1 MKPEQFDS
9 EKNYLSARMIVDG
22 FLKSGLLT
30 EEEHG
35 QIDTILLEKFS
46 PLIGKLNAD
55 KPAKPLDKS
64 GV

>member
-1 MKPEQFDS
+1 MKPEQFDA
-9 EKNYLSARMIVDG
+9 ERDYLSARSIADG
-22 FLKSGLLT
+22 FRRNGLLT
-30 EEEHG
+30 EKEYG